1 MTFEMKKIT
10 VALVALLLVF
20 TCSDT
25 TEKTKLKSNFLLNQ
39 ITSKD
44 SGIDFTNL
52 ISEDAQH
59 SIINYIYYYNGGG
72 VSAGD
77 VNNDGLPDLYFVSNM
92 GDNKLYLNKGNLKFK
107 DVSEKA
113 NISGNASW
121 QSGSTMVDINNDGLL
136 DIYVC
141 AVSGLL
147 DFEGHNEL
155 YINNGDDTFTE
166 STK

>member
-113 NISGNASW
+113 NISGNAS
-121 QSGSTMVDINNDGLL
+121 
-136 DIYVC
+136 
-141 AVSGLL
+141 
-147 DFEGHNEL
+147 
-155 YINNGDDTFTE
+155 
-166 STK
+166 